1 MLKHNFKVKTI
12 GLLTSLAA
20 LGWGVGQAGAAVITV
35 SDSAP
40 ISSALSNPYN
50 PANSPSPNG
59 YQDYTNNGSS
69 GGSPTVHGGIGE
81 TFTIPSSGLTISS
94 ITVKT
99 TPGAG
104 YYNGNTIALSNWYI
118 DIGSVFTNNPNPGY
132 QSYDGGN
139 TYQPT
144 KTTPVDDE
152 SSTGAAAIQNDF
164 NSGDNTEYITFTL
177 ANPVVLAG
185 GSQTAYN
192 FSVLTDYDVYV
203 PFAVTG
209 NNAYANGGDSVST
222 YNSYNDGSS
231 GLGLQT
237 VDTTSLDKVFYINAA
252 FAPVPEPASISLL
265 GLGVL
270 GLLRRRRNA

>member
-1 MLKHNFKVKTI
+1 MWKRDFRVKTV
-12 GLLTSLAA
+12 GLLTGLAS
-20 LGWGVGQAGAAVITV
+20 LGWGFGQVRAAVITV

-40 ISSALSNPYN
+40 VSSALSNPYN

-81 TFTIPSSGLTISS
+81 TFTIPSGGLTIDS

-99 TPGAG
+99 APGAG
-104 YYNGNTIALSNWYI
+104 YYNGNSIALSNWFI
-118 DIGSVFTNNPNPGY
+118 DIASVSTNTPNPGY
-132 QSYDGGN
+132 QTYDGGN

-144 KTTPVDDE
+144 KTTSVDDE

-164 NSGDNTEYITFTL
+164 NNGDNTEYITFTL

-185 GSQTAYN
+185 GAQTAYN

-209 NNAYANGGDSVST
+209 SNAYANGGDTVST
-222 YNSYNDGSS
+222 YNSYNDGSN

-237 VDTTSLDKVFYINAA
+237 VDQTNLDKVFYINAA
-252 FAPVPEPASISLL
+252 FASVPEPTSISLV
-265 GLGVL
+265 GLSVL
-270 GLLRRRRNA
+270 GLLHRRRKA